1 MFTWLQFMNL
11 IEELPPESYLPK
23 ADLAFTPNLF
33 QLLQTYSFFYFYLT
47 LKCKNHWVKGALYI
61 YIYIQFDSDEST
73 YTKRKR
79 DFVFTKTWHSNAL
92 YQWWQCLP
100 LVEWHWGGVI
110 EVYLQYTF
118 SSIQAT
124 CCSTYVDLS
133 VHQVHQDI
141 SNISLFYIT
150 RCSMGNDEKKHLS
163 RRLQISLT
171 N

>member
-1 MFTWLQFMNL
+1 MIIEIRYKLRCLGLQ
-11 IEELPPESYLPK
+11 IEQS
-23 ADLAFTPNLF
+23 
-33 QLLQTYSFFYFYLT
+33 ST
-47 LKCKNHWVKGALYI
+47 LVGDNQSVILNTT
-61 YIYIQFDSDEST
+61 S
-73 YTKRKR
+73 
-79 DFVFTKTWHSNAL
+79 L
-92 YQWWQCLP
+92 
-100 LVEWHWGGVI
+100 I